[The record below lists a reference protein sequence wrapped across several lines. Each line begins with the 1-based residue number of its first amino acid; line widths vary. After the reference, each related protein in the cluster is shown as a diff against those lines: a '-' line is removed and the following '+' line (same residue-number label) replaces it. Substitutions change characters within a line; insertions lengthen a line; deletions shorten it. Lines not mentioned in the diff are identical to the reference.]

1 MKQLRANGKGGLI
14 VDEKLDELIREVH
27 RLEVIFD
34 ECEPAALLPTIFEL
48 RAAEE
53 RLNLYFRERR
63 EKNIVKCN

>member
-53 RLNLYFRERR
+53 RLSLYFRDMRD
-63 EKNIVKCN
+63 KS

>member
-1 MKQLRANGKGGLI
+1 M
-14 VDEKLDELIREVH
+14 DEKLDELIREVH

-63 EKNIVKCN
+63 EKNIVKCK